1 MNTPRPSDWDAFG
14 ELSNVGNDVRRSTLT
29 DEELNAARSNEK
41 GARLLG
47 RNGRKLL
54 AEVES
59 YLEFFAIARS
69 AA

>member
-1 MNTPRPSDWDAFG
+1 MNTPHPPD
-14 ELSNVGNDVRRSTLT
+14 DVRCSTLT
-29 DEELNAARSNEK
+29 DEELDAARSNEQ
-41 GARLLG
+41 GTRLLG

>member
-1 MNTPRPSDWDAFG
+1 MNARHPSDGDT
-14 ELSNVGNDVRRSTLT
+14 VNDIHRSTLT

-54 AEVES
+54 AEVEY